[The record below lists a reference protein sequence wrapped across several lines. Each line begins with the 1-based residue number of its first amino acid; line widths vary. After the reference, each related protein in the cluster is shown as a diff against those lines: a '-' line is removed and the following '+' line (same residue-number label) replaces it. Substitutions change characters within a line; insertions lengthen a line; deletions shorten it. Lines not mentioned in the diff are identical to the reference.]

1 MRKNERMPLT
11 HCRLRH
17 LTLATSLVG
26 VAFVVSAQVPEA
38 ASAPAA
44 DAASAVS
51 VALPPPIP
59 APAPITTTPVP
70 KVSPLAPTPTWAE
83 LNPAQRNL
91 LTQLDLESE
100 WDRLPTERRRKW
112 LTIANRFPALPAEQ
126 QLRIQERLRAWVKLD
141 VQERQRARAAFQA
154 AIQLDAEGRLSKWE
168 AYQALPAEKRSE
180 LADKAA
186 KKQARAAVTPAPS
199 PKPALLG
206 AVPKSNVVPAP
217 ARVTAAL
224 AVAPTLF
231 QAKPGASTVLMT
243 RPVAPPTHQSVG
255 QFKLIADPA
264 LVDPKTL
271 LPKSLQAPGS
281 VQKK

>member
-11 HCRLRH
+11 HRRLRL
-17 LTLATSLVG
+17 LTLATSLAG
-26 VAFVVSAQVPEA
+26 VAFVVSAQSPEA
-38 ASAPAA
+38 ASAPSA
-44 DAASAVS
+44 DAAASAV
-51 VALPPPIP
+51 AP
-59 APAPITTTPVP
+59 APAPAPLPVTTTPVP

-83 LNPAQRNL
+83 LSPAQRNL
-91 LTQLDLESE
+91 LVQLDLEPE

-126 QLRIQERLRAWVKLD
+126 QLRIQERVRAWVKLD
-141 VQERQRARAAFQA
+141 TQERQRARAAFQA
-154 AIQLDAEGRLSKWE
+154 AIQLDAEERRSKWE
-168 AYQALPAEKRSE
+168 AYQALPAERRTE

-199 PKPALLG
+199 PKPALG

-217 ARVTAAL
+217 PRVTAAL
-224 AVAPTLF
+224 AVAPTLL

-243 RPVAPPTHQSVG
+243 RPVALPPHQAVG
-255 QFKLIADPA
+255 QAKVIADPA

-271 LPKSLQAPGS
+271 LPKSLQAPGANK
-281 VQKK
+281 QK

>member
-11 HCRLRH
+11 HRSLRL
-17 LTLATSLVG
+17 LTLATSLAG

-38 ASAPAA
+38 ASAPSA
-44 DAASAVS
+44 DAASAVM
-51 VALPPPIP
+51 PP
-59 APAPITTTPVP
+59 APAPAPLPITTTPVP

-83 LNPAQRNL
+83 LNAPQRSL
-91 LTQLDLESE
+91 LAQLDLESE
-100 WDRLPTERRRKW
+100 WDRLPAERRRKW

-126 QLRIQERLRAWVKLD
+126 QLRIQERVRAWIKLD
-141 VQERQRARAAFQA
+141 TQERQRARAAFQA
-154 AIQLDAEGRLSKWE
+154 AIQLDAEERRSKWE

-186 KKQARAAVTPAPS
+186 KKQAQAAITPAPS
-199 PKPALLG
+199 PKGPLA
-206 AVPKSNVVPAP
+206 AVPKSNMVPGP

-231 QAKPGASTVLMT
+231 QAKPGVSTVLMT
-243 RPVAPPTHQSVG
+243 RPIAPPSHQSAG
-255 QFKLIADPA
+255 QSKVIADPA

-271 LPKSLQAPGS
+271 LPKSLQSVGS
-281 VQKK
+281 VQSK